1 MARYAIEVK
10 PAFEKDFDALPKDVQ
25 RRVATKIDA
34 LAANPRPHGV
44 EKLAGADEL
53 YRIRIGEYRVVYQI
67 RDKVLI
73 VLLVRVR
80 HRREVY
86 R

>member
-1 MARYAIEVK
+1 MARYTIQVK

-25 RRVATKIDA
+25 RRVTAKIDT
-34 LAANPRPHGV
+34 LASNPRPSGV
-44 EKLAGADEL
+44 EKLAGAEAL
-53 YRIRIGEYRVVYQI
+53 YRVRIGDYRIVYEI
-67 RDKVLI
+67 KDAVLI

>member
-10 PAFEKDFDALPKDVQ
+10 PAFEKDFDALPKDVR
-25 RRVATKIDA
+25 RRVTTKIDA
-34 LAANPRPHGV
+34 LAEKPRPHGV
-44 EKLAGADEL
+44 EKLAGEDEL

-67 RDKVLI
+67 RDKVLV